1 MPGRSG
7 IDLIK
12 QIKSEKPKLPNLV
25 LSMHKEDEYAVRSI
39 RAPRDAASDLIGT
52 TLIFSL
58 MFGPANGGLSNE
70 AE

>member
-1 MPGRSG
+1 MMVGSSSQVAIADPR
-7 IDLIK
+7 
-12 QIKSEKPKLPNLV
+12 
-25 LSMHKEDEYAVRSI
+25 AVRSI

-58 MFGPANGGLSNE
+58 MIGSAKWGLSNE